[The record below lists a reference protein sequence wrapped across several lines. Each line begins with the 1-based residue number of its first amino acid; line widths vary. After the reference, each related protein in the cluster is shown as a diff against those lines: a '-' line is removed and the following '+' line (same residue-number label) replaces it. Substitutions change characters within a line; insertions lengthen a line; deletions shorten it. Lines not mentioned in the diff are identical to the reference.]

1 MGFGGLD
8 LVLGIE
14 LGKRGGYRRVQEEL
28 VEAGYFLAVVL
39 ASAVEVEYLHGL
51 DRVCR
56 VCVCVCVRA
65 CVWVGEWAPDYE
77 RAPVP

>member
-1 MGFGGLD
+1 
-8 LVLGIE
+8 
-14 LGKRGGYRRVQEEL
+14 